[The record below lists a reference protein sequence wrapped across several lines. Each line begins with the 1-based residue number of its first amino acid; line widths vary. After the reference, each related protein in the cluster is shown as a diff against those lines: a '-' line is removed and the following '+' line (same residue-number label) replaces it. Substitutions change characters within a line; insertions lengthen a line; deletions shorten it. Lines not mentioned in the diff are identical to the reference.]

1 VDASLTIGGMAIDAA
16 LALATVAK
24 HRRHVEA
31 SPGVGSGAQR
41 YALAVLDDV
50 EADLSAL
57 VTEIVVPPCPRC
69 SARSCEADAH
79 AVTEPCPLT

>member
-1 VDASLTIGGMAIDAA
+1 M
-16 LALATVAK
+16 AK

-69 SARSCEADAH
+69 EARSGHPHDAH
-79 AVTEPCPLT
+79 AVNEPCPLT

>member
-1 VDASLTIGGMAIDAA
+1 MAIDAA

-69 SARSCEADAH
+69 AARSAHPADAH
-79 AVTEPCPLT
+79 AVTDPCPLT